1 MKAADGARQ
10 PNELAVL
17 DGEVGGAFAQ
27 RGHLAGNHP
36 AAEAAPVAASQGMYP
51 GSAGRQTCEA
61 FLLRAER
68 VPAAVSIGQ
77 TTSPAEF
84 VPRPAGALC
93 PVVLCPV
100 ERSTEVAAP
109 VPTPSFAA

>member
-17 DGEVGGAFAQ
+17 DGEVGGAFSET
-27 RGHLAGNHP
+27 RHLAGNDP

-100 ERSTEVAAP
+100 ERRTEVAAP